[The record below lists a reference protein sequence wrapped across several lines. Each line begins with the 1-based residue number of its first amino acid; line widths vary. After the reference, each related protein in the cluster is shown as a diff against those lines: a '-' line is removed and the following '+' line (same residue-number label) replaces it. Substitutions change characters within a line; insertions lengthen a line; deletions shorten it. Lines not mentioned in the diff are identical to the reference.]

1 MSDIIRCD
9 NVELSKVE
17 YSKPEKIGKS
27 YFSSISYGENFKP
40 FYIQTPKLKCMTNIS
55 DITDKKVPYLE
66 LEVPNGK
73 MNIYDFLLGLDDK
86 NIKTTVKKSKE
97 WFGKEIPLEAID
109 DMYSRI
115 TKPFKK
121 NSNPKVRFRLPIIK
135 NEIRC
140 GVYNQNRVFIGLDQV
155 KEEDDVV
162 LIIHIR
168 GLKILKTTYYC
179 DCYISQIKVFQET
192 DSKFT
197 IMQDYSI
204 VDSDG
209 EDIDDIFSEEILKSF
224 ETEGSDKEKL
234 EQEKLEQEKLEQEK
248 LEQERLEQEK
258 LEQERLEQERLEQE
272 RLEQEKLEKERLE
285 KEKLEQEKLEK
296 IKLLEKER
304 EERIKKIEEEILLK
318 KKQLE

>member
-248 LEQERLEQEK
+248 LEQERLEQE
-258 LEQERLEQERLEQE
+258 RLEQE

>member
-224 ETEGSDKEKL
+224 ETERL
-234 EQEKLEQEKLEQEK
+234 EQEKLEQK
-248 LEQERLEQEK
+248 LEQEK

-272 RLEQEKLEKERLE
+272 RLEQERFEKERLEKERLEKERLEKERLE